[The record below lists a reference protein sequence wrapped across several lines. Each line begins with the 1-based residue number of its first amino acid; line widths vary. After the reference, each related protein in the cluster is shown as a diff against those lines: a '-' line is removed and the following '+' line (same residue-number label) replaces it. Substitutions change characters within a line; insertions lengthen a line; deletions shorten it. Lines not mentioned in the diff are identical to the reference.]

1 MKYYAVYIPDLHPDC
16 PVKSCYTDP
25 TEALAV
31 LKQHKNAR
39 FKGFASYEEAMNFY
53 LSGPSDEAI
62 KSTTPTV
69 PLKQKF
75 VKPQF
80 IAPVSQKLVAF
91 RKLIEANNVSE
102 VQATIQANPRYLI
115 SSGDTPTILKEGPRY
130 NALHIA
136 AIEGREEICRLV
148 LQTVSSTAYIE
159 LLHGQRSPATN
170 EVCAILLD
178 MYLNMPDKS
187 RNETPLHF
195 AAKHGSVGVV
205 KELMAYLQCK
215 VSHNADGM
223 LPRDII
229 CSRAKA
235 ANDTPEIRQA
245 IHELLEERFFVPVL
259 RTLDESVP
267 AIVGEPFTTANPPK
281 LETDDVISSRRE
293 IKAYAGPMDRDRAL
307 SFFKRWRT
315 PPRLIPQSPCVRSME
330 SPKPTG
336 FHRKINSSTPRKIQ
350 QRRLFGNSSL
360 DPGGQEGDVDL
371 LTTKLEKLTI
381 EDLDNNGNH
390 WIQCDRELSDVSEAS
405 DESSYFNVS
414 FMCDENQELYALANV
429 AESPSCRERSI
440 RLHDIAKGLET
451 IGRTLALQRNVGWRE
466 HWGFLGEFCNLASAD
481 GLQKLDAYLAE
492 RSSAEQGKQSEKLSK
507 EVNVTTNTKGTA
519 NLEEDKTTITKDER
533 SKVSNSY
540 LCLLKSLQVFA
551 IRFSKYFTE
560 PWGNGSKPDWQY
572 EEAIVKVITKLD
584 TMVDNYRQD
593 SVFHGINFSK
603 VHSLFA
609 YMTTT
614 YILQASDSAL
624 GKVKE
629 MVSHF
634 VTCAQTGHDY
644 GSDSLVCIFNGLT
657 FYTENA
663 KLVQP
668 IDLHNQTEQDCR
680 TMWERSNVIRQ
691 CNCRTSN
698 NNHAGKRTQER
709 LSKRRE
715 QRTNLAESARMHQM
729 TANFDT
735 YRNAVHSTPK
745 CGMKVGE
752 EYFSCSD
759 TDGNSDDSDNDIYA
773 TPPSSPS
780 LPLPKEFT
788 SDRKQISD
796 SRMYQN
802 DSETTVAQ
810 TCFFTGTTPGKD
822 DYNVWNVLQHE
833 DIDEQRYPHVFK
845 WKKAMVG
852 YMGRKG
858 KYVQRLF

>member
-1 MKYYAVYIPDLHPDC
+1 MKYYAVFIPDRKADC
-16 PVKSCYTDP
+16 SAKSCYTDQ

-39 FKGFASYEEAMNFY
+39 FKGFASYEEAVNFY
-53 LSGPSDEAI
+53 LNGPSDEAV

-69 PLKQKF
+69 PLKQKV

-80 IAPVSQKLVAF
+80 VTPVSQKLVAF

-148 LQTVSSTAYIE
+148 LQAISSPAYIE

-170 EVCAILLD
+170 EVSAILLD

-235 ANDTPEIRQA
+235 VNNTPEIRQA

-259 RTLDESVP
+259 RSDDESVP
-267 AIVGEPFTTANPPK
+267 PIVGEPFTTANPPK
-281 LETDDVISSRRE
+281 LETDNVISSRRE
-293 IKAYAGPMDRDRAL
+293 IKAYAGPMDRDKAL
-307 SFFKRWRT
+307 LFFKRWRT

-360 DPGGQEGDVDL
+360 DIGGQERDVDL
-371 LTTKLEKLTI
+371 LSTKLERLTI
-381 EDLDNNGNH
+381 DDLDNNGNH
-390 WIQCDRELSDVSEAS
+390 WNQCDRELLDDSEAS
-405 DESSYFNVS
+405 DESSFFNVS
-414 FMCDENQELYALANV
+414 FMCDESQELYELSNV
-429 AESPSCRERSI
+429 VESPSCRERTI

-466 HWGFLGEFCNLASAD
+466 HWGFLDEFCNLASAD

-492 RSSAEQGKQSEKLSK
+492 RSSEQRKKSEKLSMQ
-507 EVNVTTNTKGTA
+507 VNTSINTEGKTH
-519 NLEEDKTTITKDER
+519 LEEDKTTITKDER

-560 PWGNGSKPDWQY
+560 PWSNCSKPNWLS
-572 EEAIVKVITKLD
+572 EGAIVKVIAKLD
-584 TMVDNYRQD
+584 TMVENYRQD
-593 SVFHGINFSK
+593 IVFHGINFSK

-609 YMTTT
+609 YMTMT
-614 YILQASDSAL
+614 YILQASDPAF

-629 MVSHF
+629 MLSHF
-634 VTCAQTGHDY
+634 DTCAQSGNDY

-657 FYTENA
+657 FYMKNT

-680 TMWERSNVIRQ
+680 IMWERSNVIRQ

-698 NNHAGKRTQER
+698 NHVSKRTQER
-709 LSKRRE
+709 MSKRRE
-715 QRTNLAESARMHQM
+715 QRTTLAESARMHQ
-729 TANFDT
+729 TAANFDT
-735 YRNAVHSTPK
+735 YRNAVHSSVK
-745 CGMKVGE
+745 CGMKAGE

-759 TDGNSDDSDNDIYA
+759 TDEDSDDSDNDIYT

-780 LPLPKEFT
+780 PPLPKEF
-788 SDRKQISD
+788 SKDRQYIRD
-796 SRMYQN
+796 LRMYQN
-802 DSETTVAQ
+802 DTETTLAQ
-810 TCFFTGTTPGKD
+810 NLFFAGSVPGKD
-822 DYNVWNVLQHE
+822 DYNVWKALQHE
-833 DIDEQRYPHVFK
+833 DIDEQRYPRVFK

-852 YMGRKG
+852 YMDRKG
-858 KYVQRLF
+858 KYVERLF